1 MGKIEKYLAKKHY
14 RIVGYIGFL
23 HFSTEFECHFL
34 CHFLCLMFF
43 LLGIQ
48 KVKTFVTFV
57 FKLNSLLVIDLMGF
71 SPYIRG
77 EMHMI
82 T

>member
-34 CHFLCLMFF
+34 CLMFF
-43 LLGIQ
+43 FTRYSNSENFCHVCFQIELVTRNRLDGI
-48 KVKTFVTFV
+48 
-57 FKLNSLLVIDLMGF
+57 
-71 SPYIRG
+71 SPLY
-77 EMHMI
+77 
-82 T
+82 